1 MPWWGWVLVGAGGAT
16 VFFMWAMARS
26 AALGDQIGENAWRD
40 HRATD
45 VSQWSEQRW
54 NDEATKIVNEL
65 KRTDW
70 RQVDDK

>member
-1 MPWWGWVLVGAGGAT
+1 MVGMGTGRRRRRDT
-16 VFFMWAMARS
+16 MLFMWAMARS

-65 KRTDW
+65 KRQAAEEKGSDA
-70 RQVDDK
+70 